1 MNRAQPN
8 HNASRFGA
16 LKHFVFTFRD
26 SWFEHVANDAALVLQ
41 ISKWGWGRQKT
52 SKSDGK
58 PFERNRPHPEIP
70 KKLNN
75 STLGCPSV
83 YQCIAR
89 AVGYGCPFL
98 TWTTPLWSG
107 IDNSVSNP

>member
-41 ISKWGWGRQKT
+41 ISK
-52 SKSDGK
+52 
-58 PFERNRPHPEIP
+58 
-70 KKLNN
+70 
-75 STLGCPSV
+75 
-83 YQCIAR
+83 
-89 AVGYGCPFL
+89 
-98 TWTTPLWSG
+98 
-107 IDNSVSNP
+107 